1 MANFEIDEEPMP
13 SEGYAQRSDDIEDS
27 NFQRHVS
34 RTESASLS
42 IPIVSMDREASLA
55 GHSGPLHSMG
65 KTPFPQISGP
75 LYATHRSGSLL
86 QHSRVVTGNE
96 VVENRTEKFSTFRGT
111 GENHSTNLL

>member
-1 MANFEIDEEPMP
+1 MANFEIDEEPIL
-13 SEGYAQRSDDIEDS
+13 SEGYAQRSDEIEDS

-42 IPIVSMDREASLA
+42 IPMVSMDRQASLV
-55 GHSGPLHSMG
+55 GHSGQLHSMG

-96 VVENRTEKFSTFRGT
+96 VVENRTEKFSTFHAT